1 MDSERRGDRRTD
13 GREGD
18 RTTTTAL
25 SATTASPDS
34 SRDLIGRHVARV
46 VLRPRAIEI
55 TLSDKRD
62 HQGDASRTAVDA
74 APQSTDDANDLAA
87 RSDSDTTETER
98 SCSDLEPSIASA
110 DAKRSISI
118 PWSPPVARR
127 RKGVVHLPASHDL
140 DSRDRDALLTA
151 IAKARS
157 WMDDLIAGRVQ
168 SFDEIAVREQK
179 VVRHIRFLAPLAFLS
194 PRIVAAIANGDVSAG
209 VTVSG
214 LVRSLPFNWAEQQR
228 RFSFF

>member
-1 MDSERRGDRRTD
+1 LSDRRD
-13 GREGD
+13 D
-18 RTTTTAL
+18 
-25 SATTASPDS
+25 
-34 SRDLIGRHVARV
+34 
-46 VLRPRAIEI
+46 
-55 TLSDKRD
+55 
-62 HQGDASRTAVDA
+62 QGDASRALAGVEHDA
-74 APQSTDDANDLAA
+74 DDFAA
-87 RSDSDTTETER
+87 RSDTNTTETE
-98 SCSDLEPSIASA
+98 SYCSDVEPSIASA

-118 PWSPPVARR
+118 PWSPRLARR

-157 WMDDLIAGRVQ
+157 WIDDLIDGRVQ
-168 SFDEIAVREQK
+168 SFDEISDREQK
-179 VVRHIRFLAPLAFLS
+179 VERHIRFLVPLAFLS

-228 RFSFF
+228 RFALF